1 MKVKIFK
8 IIFFL
13 FTSNIIFSQLVVED
27 INLSK
32 KLDETSG
39 LEIINKQLVTINDSG
54 NDPVLFYINES
65 GNILDERKLN
75 CCKNNDWESLAADS
89 DYVYI
94 ADFGNNY
101 DTRKNLS
108 IIKIP
113 IDKSSNENPEIINF
127 LYPEQKKFKRIYRRS
142 EYDAEALI
150 SFGDI
155 LLIFTKNK
163 RKKITEIYSLPKY
176 GGNFQAQ
183 KIGSLNTESI
193 VTGAD
198 YDKKTNTLVL
208 TSTINFDEYYILVV
222 NDFSLNNKDHK
233 INVYEIPI
241 GKTQV
246 EAIKIIDENT
256 FWITSEDE
264 SSSSSARPVSYT
276 HLTLPT
282 KA

>member
-163 RKKITEIYSLPKY
+163 RKKITEIYSLSKY
-176 GGNFQAQ
+176 VGKFKAQ

-208 TSTINFDEYYILVV
+208 TSTINFDEYYILVI

-233 INVYEIPI
+233 INTYEIPI

-264 SSSSSARPVSYT
+264 SSSSSAR
-276 HLTLPT
+276 LMKIKL
-282 KA
+282 

>member
-32 KLDETSG
+32 KIDEPSG
-39 LEIINKQLVTINDSG
+39 LEIINKQLETINDSG

-176 GGNFQAQ
+176 GGNFHAQ

-233 INVYEIPI
+233 INMYEIPI

-264 SSSSSARPVSYT
+264 SSSSSAR
-276 HLTLPT
+276 LMKIKL
-282 KA
+282 

>member
-176 GGNFQAQ
+176 GGNFKAQ

-233 INVYEIPI
+233 INMYEIPI

-246 EAIKIIDENT
+246 ESIKIIDPKT

-264 SSSSSARPVSYT
+264 SNSSSARLMKVK
-276 HLTLPT
+276 L
-282 KA
+282 

>member
-176 GGNFQAQ
+176 GGNFKAQ

-208 TSTINFDEYYILVV
+208 TSTINFDEYYILLI

-233 INVYEIPI
+233 INMYEIPI

-264 SSSSSARPVSYT
+264 SSSSSAR
-276 HLTLPT
+276 LMKIKL
-282 KA
+282 

>member
-54 NDPVLFYINES
+54 NDPLLFYINES

-176 GGNFQAQ
+176 GGNFKAQ

-198 YDKKTNTLVL
+198 YEKKTNTLVL

-233 INVYEIPI
+233 INMYEIPI

-264 SSSSSARPVSYT
+264 SSSSSAR
-276 HLTLPT
+276 LMKIKL
-282 KA
+282 

>member
-176 GGNFQAQ
+176 GGNFKAQ

-208 TSTINFDEYYILVV
+208 TSTINFDEYYILVI

-233 INVYEIPI
+233 INMYEIPI

-264 SSSSSARPVSYT
+264 SSSSNAR
-276 HLTLPT
+276 LMKIKL
-282 KA
+282 

>member
-176 GGNFQAQ
+176 GGNFKAQ

-208 TSTINFDEYYILVV
+208 TSTINFDEYYILVI
-222 NDFSLNNKDHK
+222 NDFSLNNKYHK
-233 INVYEIPI
+233 INMYEIPI

-264 SSSSSARPVSYT
+264 SNSSSAR
-276 HLTLPT
+276 LMKIKL
-282 KA
+282 

>member
-142 EYDAEALI
+142 VYDAEALI

-233 INVYEIPI
+233 INMYEIPI

-264 SSSSSARPVSYT
+264 SSSSSAR
-276 HLTLPT
+276 LMKIKL
-282 KA
+282 

>member
-113 IDKSSNENPEIINF
+113 IDKSSNENPEIISF

-176 GGNFQAQ
+176 GGNFKAQ

-208 TSTINFDEYYILVV
+208 TSTINFDEYYILLI

-233 INVYEIPI
+233 INMYEIPI

-264 SSSSSARPVSYT
+264 SSSSSAR
-276 HLTLPT
+276 LMKIKL
-282 KA
+282 

>member
-54 NDPVLFYINES
+54 NDPVIFYINES

-176 GGNFQAQ
+176 GGNFKAQ

-208 TSTINFDEYYILVV
+208 TSTINFDEYYILVI

-233 INVYEIPI
+233 INMYEIPI

-264 SSSSSARPVSYT
+264 SSSSSAR
-276 HLTLPT
+276 LMKIKL
-282 KA
+282 

>member
-39 LEIINKQLVTINDSG
+39 IEIINKQLVTINDSG

-233 INVYEIPI
+233 INMYEIPI

-264 SSSSSARPVSYT
+264 SSSSSAR
-276 HLTLPT
+276 LMKIKL
-282 KA
+282 

>member
-94 ADFGNNY
+94 ADMGNNY

-176 GGNFQAQ
+176 GGNFKAQ

-208 TSTINFDEYYILVV
+208 TSTINFDEYYILVI

-233 INVYEIPI
+233 INMYEIPI

-264 SSSSSARPVSYT
+264 SSSSSAR
-276 HLTLPT
+276 LMKIKL
-282 KA
+282 

>member
-13 FTSNIIFSQLVVED
+13 FISNIIFSQLVVED

-208 TSTINFDEYYILVV
+208 TSTINFDEYYILVI

-233 INVYEIPI
+233 INMYEIPI

-264 SSSSSARPVSYT
+264 SSSSSAR
-276 HLTLPT
+276 LMKIKL
-282 KA
+282 

>member
-1 MKVKIFK
+1 MKNLLTVIK
-8 IIFFL
+8 IFFL
-13 FTSNIIFSQLVVED
+13 CSSYSQNLTKD

-32 KLDETSG
+32 KIDETSG
-39 LEIINKQLVTINDSG
+39 LEIVDGQFITHNDSG
-54 NDPVLFYINES
+54 GDPKLYY
-65 GNILDERKLN
+65 LDKNGKIVKERKIEGV
-75 CCKNNDWESLAADS
+75 KNHDWEDLTKDDKFIYVADM
-89 DYVYI
+89 
-94 ADFGNNY
+94 GNNY

-208 TSTINFDEYYILVV
+208 TSTINFDEYYILLI

-233 INVYEIPI
+233 INMYEIPI

-264 SSSSSARPVSYT
+264 SSSSSAR
-276 HLTLPT
+276 LMKIKL
-282 KA
+282 

>member
-65 GNILDERKLN
+65 GNILDEIKLN

-176 GGNFQAQ
+176 GGNFKAQ

-193 VTGAD
+193 ATGAD

-208 TSTINFDEYYILVV
+208 TSTINFDEYYILVI

-233 INVYEIPI
+233 INMYEIPI

-264 SSSSSARPVSYT
+264 SSSSSAR
-276 HLTLPT
+276 LMKIKL
-282 KA
+282 

>member
-54 NDPVLFYINES
+54 NDPLLFYINES

-163 RKKITEIYSLPKY
+163 RKKITEIYSLPKN
-176 GGNFQAQ
+176 GGNFKAQ

-233 INVYEIPI
+233 INMYEIPI

-264 SSSSSARPVSYT
+264 SSSSSAR
-276 HLTLPT
+276 LMKIKL
-282 KA
+282 

>member
-113 IDKSSNENPEIINF
+113 IDKSSNETPEIINF

-176 GGNFQAQ
+176 GGNFKAQ

-208 TSTINFDEYYILVV
+208 TSTINFDEYYILVI

-233 INVYEIPI
+233 INMYEIPI

-264 SSSSSARPVSYT
+264 SSSSSAR
-276 HLTLPT
+276 LMKIKL
-282 KA
+282 

>member
-208 TSTINFDEYYILVV
+208 TSTINFDEYYILVI

-233 INVYEIPI
+233 INMYEIPI

-264 SSSSSARPVSYT
+264 SSSSSAR
-276 HLTLPT
+276 LMKIKL
-282 KA
+282 

>member
-13 FTSNIIFSQLVVED
+13 FTSNTIFSQLVVED

-163 RKKITEIYSLPKY
+163 RKKITEIYSLPKN
-176 GGNFQAQ
+176 GGNFKAQ

-233 INVYEIPI
+233 INMYEIPI

-264 SSSSSARPVSYT
+264 SSSSSAR
-276 HLTLPT
+276 LMKIKL
-282 KA
+282 

>member
-113 IDKSSNENPEIINF
+113 IDKSSNENPELINF

-176 GGNFQAQ
+176 GGNFKAQ

-198 YDKKTNTLVL
+198 YDKNTNTLVL
-208 TSTINFDEYYILVV
+208 TSTINFDEYYILLI
-222 NDFSLNNKDHK
+222 NDFSLNKKDHK
-233 INVYEIPI
+233 INMYEIPI

-264 SSSSSARPVSYT
+264 SSSSSAR
-276 HLTLPT
+276 LMKIKL
-282 KA
+282 

>member
-1 MKVKIFK
+1 MLRNKTKY
-8 IIFFL
+8 L
-13 FTSNIIFSQLVVED
+13 FVIVCFITLNKLFSQEVVSD
-27 INLSK
+27 IALSK
-32 KLDETSG
+32 KLDETSA
-39 LEIINKQLVTINDSG
+39 LEIVSNTLITINDSG
-54 NDPVLFYINES
+54 NKPVLFYLDKK
-65 GNILDERKLN
+65 GNILNERKLD

-233 INVYEIPI
+233 INMYEIPI

-264 SSSSSARPVSYT
+264 SSSSSAR
-276 HLTLPT
+276 LMKIKL
-282 KA
+282 

>member
-163 RKKITEIYSLPKY
+163 RKKITEIYSLPKN
-176 GGNFQAQ
+176 GGNFKAQ

-208 TSTINFDEYYILVV
+208 TSTINFDEYYILVI
-222 NDFSLNNKDHK
+222 NDFSLNATHSRVACSAFLDVNITDA
-233 INVYEIPI
+233 PT
-241 GKTQV
+241 KTHT
-246 EAIKIIDENT
+246 IID
-256 FWITSEDE
+256 
-264 SSSSSARPVSYT
+264 
-276 HLTLPT
+276 
-282 KA
+282 

>member
-176 GGNFQAQ
+176 GGNFKAQ

-208 TSTINFDEYYILVV
+208 TSTINFDEYYILVI

-233 INVYEIPI
+233 INMYEIPI

-264 SSSSSARPVSYT
+264 SSSSSAR
-276 HLTLPT
+276 LMKIKL
-282 KA
+282 

>member
-176 GGNFQAQ
+176 GGKFKAQ

-208 TSTINFDEYYILVV
+208 TSTINFDEYYILVI

-233 INVYEIPI
+233 INMYEIPI

-264 SSSSSARPVSYT
+264 SSSSSAR
-276 HLTLPT
+276 LMKIKL
-282 KA
+282 

>member
-176 GGNFQAQ
+176 GGNFKAQ

-233 INVYEIPI
+233 INMYEIPI

-246 EAIKIIDENT
+246 EAIKIIDKNT

-264 SSSSSARPVSYT
+264 SSSSSAR
-276 HLTLPT
+276 LIKIKL
-282 KA
+282 

>member
-233 INVYEIPI
+233 INMYEIPI

-246 EAIKIIDENT
+246 EAIKIIDKNT

-264 SSSSSARPVSYT
+264 SSSSSAR
-276 HLTLPT
+276 LIKIKL
-282 KA
+282 

>member
-113 IDKSSNENPEIINF
+113 IDKSSNEHPELINF

-163 RKKITEIYSLPKY
+163 RKKITEIYSLPKN
-176 GGNFQAQ
+176 GGNFKAQ

-208 TSTINFDEYYILVV
+208 TSTINFDEYYILVI

-233 INVYEIPI
+233 INMYEIPI

-264 SSSSSARPVSYT
+264 SSSSSAR
-276 HLTLPT
+276 LMKIKL
-282 KA
+282 

>member
-54 NDPVLFYINES
+54 NDPLLFYINES

-176 GGNFQAQ
+176 GGNFKAQ

-233 INVYEIPI
+233 INMYEIPI

-264 SSSSSARPVSYT
+264 SSSSSAR
-276 HLTLPT
+276 LMKIKL
-282 KA
+282 

>member
-89 DYVYI
+89 DYIYI

-176 GGNFQAQ
+176 GGNFKAQ

-233 INVYEIPI
+233 INMYEIPI

-264 SSSSSARPVSYT
+264 SSSSSAR
-276 HLTLPT
+276 LMKIKL
-282 KA
+282 

>member
-1 MKVKIFK
+1 MLRNKTKY
-8 IIFFL
+8 L
-13 FTSNIIFSQLVVED
+13 FVIVCFITLNKLFSQEVVSD
-27 INLSK
+27 IALSK
-32 KLDETSG
+32 KLDETSA
-39 LEIINKQLVTINDSG
+39 LEIVSNTLITINDSG
-54 NDPVLFYINES
+54 NKPVLFYLDKK
-65 GNILDERKLN
+65 GNILNERKLD
-75 CCKNNDWESLAADS
+75 CCKNNDWESLAADKNHI
-89 DYVYI
+89 YI

-113 IDKSSNENPEIINF
+113 IQKSSNENPEIINF

-176 GGNFQAQ
+176 GGNFKAQ

-208 TSTINFDEYYILVV
+208 TSTINFDEYYILVI

-233 INVYEIPI
+233 INMYEIPI

-264 SSSSSARPVSYT
+264 SSSSSAR
-276 HLTLPT
+276 LMKIKL
-282 KA
+282 

>member
-39 LEIINKQLVTINDSG
+39 LEIINKQLVTGNDSG

-65 GNILDERKLN
+65 WNILDERKLN

-127 LYPEQKKFKRIYRRS
+127 LYPEQKKFRRIYRRS

-233 INVYEIPI
+233 INMYEIPI

-264 SSSSSARPVSYT
+264 SSSSSAR
-276 HLTLPT
+276 LMKIKL
-282 KA
+282 